1 MKNRSLVKNVILLQA
16 VIVIYTISSV
26 FAKLASTYEIA
37 SAPFLIFM
45 VADFLCLAV
54 YALLWQQMIKRFEL
68 SIAYANRSVALLW
81 SMIWSAL
88 LFKEG
93 ITVTKLLGVALV
105 IAGTLVINGEGKD
118 RKSVV

>member
-45 VADFLCLAV
+45 AADFLCLAV

-105 IAGTLVINGEGKD
+105 IAGTLVINGEGKE
-118 RKSVV
+118 